1 MMVAIWSFLA
11 FDYIFLLTQGGPG
24 GASEVIATQL
34 YKNAFFRF
42 QAGYGAAQ
50 GVVIS
55 VFAGVHHLDI
65 RHSAA
70 ERMGY
75 MTTVGKVSLR
85 DTVLQRGRSR
95 ERGRLLV
102 FNHTVLLL
110 LTAFAVI
117 PLLIL
122 SFNSVKTNFEIGQN
136 PLGPPRNI
144 VAENYP
150 NAWEKG
156 NFATTMGNS
165 MIYVVATIAAEL
177 VLGGLAAYALARKRP
192 PGSDALMLYFLVAS
206 TIPLWMYIVRSSCK
220 STV

>member
-1 MMVAIWSFLA
+1 
-11 FDYIFLLTQGGPG
+11 
-24 GASEVIATQL
+24 
-34 YKNAFFRF
+34 
-42 QAGYGAAQ
+42 
-50 GVVIS
+50 
-55 VFAGVHHLDI
+55 
-65 RHSAA
+65 
-70 ERMGY
+70 

-136 PLGPPRNI
+136 PLGPPINI

-156 NFATTMGNS
+156 QLRHHDGQQHDLCRGHNRG
-165 MIYVVATIAAEL
+165 
-177 VLGGLAAYALARKRP
+177 
-192 PGSDALMLYFLVAS
+192 
-206 TIPLWMYIVRSSCK
+206 
-220 STV
+220 